1 MTTLEP
7 DAVIV
12 TDTDSKE
19 IGAKVSLSPNTKLV
33 EDHDK
38 NSSRVSAQTREVT
51 QLFRRKHGF
60 QPPFHCLQVLTWI
73 LYAFR

>member
-38 NSSRVSAQTREVT
+38 NSSRVSAQTREAT
-51 QLFRRKHGF
+51 
-60 QPPFHCLQVLTWI
+60 
-73 LYAFR
+73 